1 MSVTAST
8 HDEGSTAVVLSGVG
22 KTFANGTEALA
33 PLDLAIA
40 AGSFTAI
47 VGPSGC
53 GKSTLL
59 RVIAGLAAPTSGRV
73 ERRAAASPQ
82 NTGFV
87 FQDATLMP
95 WATAAENVALPLR
108 LAGEAGT
115 DIEPRVAE
123 ALKRVGLSG
132 FGSAYPREL
141 SGGMRMRVSIAR
153 AIVTAPRLLLMDEP
167 FAALDEFTR
176 FKLNDDLLALWQ
188 QNRWTVVFVT
198 HSIREAVFLSERVI
212 VMSPRPGR
220 IVEDLVVELP
230 ARRDSALRLGH
241 AFADQCARVSQA
253 VSLAMGEDVP
263 ERAAS

>member
-1 MSVTAST
+1 LSVS
-8 HDEGSTAVVLSGVG
+8 LRGVS
-22 KTFANGTEALA
+22 KTFPGGTQALV
-33 PLDLAIA
+33 PLDLSIA
-40 AGSFTAI
+40 EGSFTSI

-59 RVIAGLAAPTSGRV
+59 RLIAGLAPPTMGEILRDAAPRDTS
-73 ERRAAASPQ
+73 
-82 NTGFV
+82 FV

-95 WATAAENVALPLR
+95 WATAAANIALPLQLSSQADSAR
-108 LAGEAGT
+108 VTEA
-115 DIEPRVAE
+115 IA
-123 ALKRVGLSG
+123 RVGLTG
-132 FGSAYPREL
+132 FADAYPRTL

-188 QNRWTVVFVT
+188 KNKWTVIFVT

-220 IVEDLVVELP
+220 VVADLSIHLP
-230 ARRDSALRLGH
+230 SRDSAVRLGH

-253 VSLAMGEDVP
+253 MASAMGSEAP
-263 ERAAS
+263 Q